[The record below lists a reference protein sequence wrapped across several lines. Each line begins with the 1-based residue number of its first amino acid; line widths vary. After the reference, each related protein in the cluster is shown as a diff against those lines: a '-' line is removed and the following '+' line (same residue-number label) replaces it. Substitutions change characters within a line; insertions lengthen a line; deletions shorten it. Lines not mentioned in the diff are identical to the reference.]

1 MVDGQGLGS
10 QVGSPWP
17 QCSADRQAH
26 FGKPEL
32 IRWVVPPSALPSP
45 LSPCRV
51 PSWPAL
57 SLAQGCGPPQPL
69 LSGPPASRGFA
80 GSPAAVAVPSWA
92 LGLLPVPSGGCG
104 VGGAMLISHTFGP
117 STGDSSGVLRAQILV
132 SEASIWTGP
141 LSKMAPMML

>member
-1 MVDGQGLGS
+1 MARGWDHRLGAL
-10 QVGSPWP
+10 GHN
-17 QCSADRQAH
+17 AALTDRLTS
-26 FGKPEL
+26 EN
-32 IRWVVPPSALPSP
+32 
-45 LSPCRV
+45 
-51 PSWPAL
+51 L
-57 SLAQGCGPPQPL
+57 SLYDGWSLLLPCLPPCPHAGYHHGPLLLWLRVAVPPQPL